1 MLKVWLVLS
10 KKSFKVRAEFFF
22 LDFLKFVNTE
32 CNIPCPYPS
41 YERNC
46 DLIVIV
52 ESNVVL

>member
-10 KKSFKVRAEFFF
+10 KKSFKVRSEFFF

-52 ESNVVL
+52 KSNVVL